1 MDDLIVL
8 TADSD
13 AEAAMKAL
21 LARPEALKIREISS
35 KVIKHDNHDAGCRT
49 DTKRYLRSQV
59 KSFRHALVIFDLHG
73 SGRETQDPSDLR
85 TSVLKD
91 LEQQGWGGRAE
102 VIIFD
107 PELEIWVWSSSRNV
121 ATVLGW
127 QNQESLNTWLGD
139 KGWVE
144 IDPETQQAKPKLN
157 QPKEALADALKQV
170 QKKPVSSLFRLL
182 AEKVSFQTCTDP
194 SLQKLLTTLQTWFP
208 PISPPP
214 AT

>member
-21 LARPEALKIREISS
+21 LARPEALKIRKITA

-49 DTKRYLRSQV
+49 DTKRYLRSQA
-59 KSFRHALVIFDLHG
+59 KSFRYALVIFDLHG
-73 SGRETQDPSDLR
+73 SGTDDPFDLR

-91 LEQQGWGGRAE
+91 LEQQGWGKRAE

-127 QNQESLNTWLGD
+127 QNQESLNTWLGE

-144 IDPETQQAKPKLN
+144 IDPETQQAKAKPK

-194 SLQKLLTTLQTWFP
+194 SFQTLLTTLQTWFP
-208 PISPPP
+208 P
-214 AT
+214 